1 MVFIKRIRK
10 GGRTYLI
17 EVESYRDGGKVK
29 HRYLRYVGR
38 EVDGRTVLSSSV
50 SNVEVE
56 SVKVYGQLIVLHNLA
71 KSINLSELLGEYGDE
86 ILSLVFAHCVEPKSL
101 NQMTDWFEKTDL
113 NFLLD
118 LDELTEARLL
128 DALDSLEK
136 QDLEVLQKKIFEAV
150 KQKYELDISSVFYD
164 VTNTYFYG
172 KKCAWGKKGKSKEGQ
187 KDQPLVQIGLAVA
200 RKEGIPLFHKTFEGN
215 IHDSRTLQAVIPYFK
230 SFNIRDVILVYD
242 RGIPSKE
249 NFIDAERLGWDTLCG
264 LAANTA
270 LKKEIRRMREKKE
283 FVNVQNRIPLSNTA
297 MYGISKK
304 YQIGI
309 TKGKLVVCFNN
320 RQKTLIQ
327 ESRYDEIQTAQTRLA
342 ENKNIKSGLQKYF
355 DKKGNI
361 KSFEIKKAE
370 EFDGFSCIFSTKQI
384 STEEVVKVYFEKE
397 LVEKAFKNL
406 KGVTGLRP
414 IRHWLYNRVE
424 AHIFICY
431 LSYLLLS
438 LLQYKLK
445 KIKVGAVEALKEL
458 SSLYKIYMKDTEKN
472 FVLTKLVKLNKKQE
486 KILRA
491 VDKKLLQ
498 V

>member
-1 MVFIKRIRK
+1 MVFVRRLKNK
-10 GGRTYLI
+10 SGTYLV
-17 EVESYRDGGKVK
+17 EVESYREGGKVK
-29 HRYLRYVGR
+29 QRYVRYVGR
-38 EVDGRTVLSSSV
+38 EVDGKKVLSSSV
-50 SNVEVE
+50 SNFEVE
-56 SVKVYGQLIVLHNLA
+56 SVKVYGQLLVLHHIA
-71 KSINLSELLGEYGDE
+71 KGIDLSGLLGEYGDE

-101 NQMTDWFEKTDL
+101 NQMDDWFKKTDL

-128 DALDSLEK
+128 DALDSLEE
-136 QDLEVLQKKIFEAV
+136 QDPEVLQKRIFEAV
-150 KQKYELDISSVFYD
+150 KQKYKLDVSSVFYD

-172 KKCAWGKKGKSKEGQ
+172 KKCLWGKKGKSKEKQ
-187 KDQPLVQIGLAVA
+187 NDKPLVQIGLAVA

-215 IHDSRTLQAVIPYFK
+215 IHDSRTLQAVLPCFK
-230 SFNIRDVILVYD
+230 SFNIKDVILVYD

-249 NFIDAERLGWDTLCG
+249 NFIDAKRLGWETICG
-264 LAANTA
+264 LAANIA
-270 LKKEIRRMREKKE
+270 LKKEIRKMKKKKE
-283 FVNVQNRIPLSNTA
+283 FVNVRNRISLSSTA
-297 MYGISKK
+297 MYGIPKRH
-304 YQIGI
+304 QVGI
-309 TKGKLVVCFNN
+309 TKGKLVLCFNN
-320 RQKTLIQ
+320 KQKTLIQ
-327 ESRYDEIQTAQTRLA
+327 ESRYDEIQNAQKRLA

-355 DKKGNI
+355 DKNRNI
-361 KSFEIKKAE
+361 KVAEIKKAE

-384 STEEVVKVYFEKE
+384 PTEEIIKVYFEKDI
-397 LVEKAFKNL
+397 VEKAFKNL

-445 KIKVGAVEALKEL
+445 KIKIGSIEALKEL
-458 SSLYKIYMKDTEKN
+458 STLYKIYMRDTEKN

-491 VDKKLLQ
+491 IDKKLLK